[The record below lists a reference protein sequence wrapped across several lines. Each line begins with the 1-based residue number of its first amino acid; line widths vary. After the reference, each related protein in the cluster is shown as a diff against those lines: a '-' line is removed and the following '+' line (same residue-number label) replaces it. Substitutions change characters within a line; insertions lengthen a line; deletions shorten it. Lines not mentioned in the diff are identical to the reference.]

1 MTETLAQPEEPR
13 TREDVLAAQMRAM
26 LPGLVR
32 LLARRSRE
40 FAEIA
45 ERVARINRELAGRE
59 GVRA

>member
-1 MTETLAQPEEPR
+1 MTETLTQPEPR
-13 TREDVLAAQMRAM
+13 TREDVAAAQMLAM

-45 ERVARINRELAGRE
+45 DRVARINRELAGKAE
-59 GVRA
+59 VRA

>member
-1 MTETLAQPEEPR
+1 MTETLAQPEPR
-13 TREDVLAAQMRAM
+13 TREDVAAAQMLAM

-59 GVRA
+59 GARA